1 MSFELPPVLC
11 LLAAVCVG
19 LSKSG
24 FPGVSLITVALMAAA
39 FPARQSTGILLPHL
53 IVGDICAVQAFR
65 RHTLWAQIGRML
77 PPTLLGIAAGFY
89 LMKTIPDAA
98 FRPILGWMLLATSSL
113 QAARTLWP
121 AMGGRLPHTRAFAW
135 AMGFWAGVATMVAN
149 AAGPIMAVYLLA
161 IALPKENLV
170 GTSAWFFLIVNV
182 VKLPFS
188 GALGLL
194 NTPSLL
200 LDLTL
205 CPLVLLGNWLGR
217 RILHSIPQR
226 AFEVIL
232 LASALAA
239 SLKMIL

>member
-1 MSFELPPVLC
+1 MSFELPPLLC
-11 LLAAVCVG
+11 LIAAVCVG

-24 FPGVSLITVALMAAA
+24 FPGVSLVTVALMAAA
-39 FPARQSTGILLPHL
+39 FPARASTGILLPLL
-53 IVGDICAVQAFR
+53 IFGDLCAVRAFR
-65 RHTLWAQIGRML
+65 KHTLWGEVIRML
-77 PPTLLGIAAGFY
+77 PPTLLGIAAGFH

-98 FRPILGWMLLATSSL
+98 FRSILGWMLLGTTLL
-113 QAARTLWP
+113 QAARSLWP
-121 AMGGRLPHTRAFAW
+121 ELGGSIPRSRAFAW

-149 AAGPIMAVYLLA
+149 AAGPIIAVYLLA

-182 VKLPFS
+182 VKIPLS

-194 NTPSLL
+194 SAPSLL

-205 CPLVLLGNWLGR
+205 CPLVVLGNWLGR
-217 RILHSIPQR
+217 RALRYVPQQL
-226 AFEVIL
+226 FEKIL
-232 LASALAA
+232 LGSALAA

>member
-1 MSFELPPVLC
+1 MSLESPPLLC
-11 LLAAVCVG
+11 LIAAVCVG

-24 FPGVSLITVALMAAA
+24 FPGVSLVTVALMAAA
-39 FPARQSTGILLPHL
+39 FPARQSTGILLPLL
-53 IVGDICAVQAFR
+53 IFGDVCAVHAFR
-65 RHTLWAQIGRML
+65 KHTLWAQIGRML

-89 LMKTIPDAA
+89 LMKAIPDAA
-98 FRPILGWMLLATSSL
+98 FRPILGWMLLATTLL
-113 QAARTLWP
+113 QGARTLWP
-121 AMGGRLPHTRAFAW
+121 GMGGNLPHTRAFAW

-188 GALGLL
+188 SALGLL
-194 NTPSLL
+194 NAPSLL

-217 RILHSIPQR
+217 RVLHSLPQHV
-226 AFEVIL
+226 FERIL

>member
-1 MSFELPPVLC
+1 MSVELPPVLC
-11 LLAAVCVG
+11 LAAAVCVG

-24 FPGVSLITVALMAAA
+24 FPGVSLVTVALMAAA
-39 FPARQSTGILLPHL
+39 FPARQSTGILLPLL
-53 IVGDICAVQAFR
+53 IFGDVCAVHSFR

-77 PPTLLGIAAGFY
+77 PPTLLGIGAGFY

-98 FRPILGWMLLATSSL
+98 FRPILGWMLLATTIV

-121 AMGGRLPHTRAFAW
+121 EMGGHLPHTRGFAW

-170 GTSAWFFLIVNV
+170 GTSAWFFLLVNV
-182 VKLPFS
+182 IKLPFS
-188 GALGLL
+188 SALGLL
-194 NTPSLL
+194 SAPSLL

-205 CPLVLLGNWLGR
+205 CPLVLLGNWMGKHLLR
-217 RILHSIPQR
+217 SLPQR
-226 AFEVIL
+226 AFERLL

>member
-1 MSFELPPVLC
+1 MSFEPPPLLC
-11 LLAAVCVG
+11 LIAAVCVG

-24 FPGVSLITVALMAAA
+24 FPGVSLVTVALMAAA
-39 FPARQSTGILLPHL
+39 FPARASTGVLLPLL
-53 IVGDICAVQAFR
+53 IFGDLCAVQAFR
-65 RHTLWAQIGRML
+65 RHTLWSEIGRML

-98 FRPILGWMLLATSSL
+98 FRPTLGWMLLATTL
-113 QAARTLWP
+113 VQAVRTLWP
-121 AMGGRLPHTRAFAW
+121 EMGGSLPHTRAFAW

-149 AAGPIMAVYLLA
+149 AAGPIMAVYFLA
-161 IALPKENLV
+161 ITLPKENLV
-170 GTSAWFFLIVNV
+170 GTSAWFFLIINV

-194 NTPSLL
+194 SAPSLL
-200 LDLTL
+200 LDLSL

-217 RILHSIPQR
+217 RVLYCIPQKM
-226 AFEVIL
+226 FEKIL

-239 SLKMIL
+239 SLKMIV